1 MQIIGLPCPRED
13 TVENTDLQGRCQA
26 GKKQRKGAGFARY
39 GSLSS
44 PLQSQMACKPILG
57 GLQQTVGKLLSKPKE
72 RDHAKA
78 IIGKL
83 KPPLKVKRCH
93 FIEWLWGKFGH

>member
-57 GLQQTVGKLLSKPKE
+57 GLQQTVGKLLLKPKE
-72 RDHAKA
+72 CDHAKA
-78 IIGKL
+78 ASLHRREIKTTFKGKTV
-83 KPPLKVKRCH
+83 PFH
-93 FIEWLWGKFGH
+93 